1 MIAELKEVLQKVE
14 QLNNNEQKSIAKLI
28 NEELEW
34 DNTLNKTQDNY
45 QCLLKRLL
53 KSINPTKQNK
63 QDW

>member
-1 MIAELKEVLQKVE
+1 MIAELKEVLKKVE

-34 DNTLNKTQDNY
+34 DNTLNKTQDKLSMLAKEAIEEY
-45 QCLLKRLL
+45 
-53 KSINPTKQNK
+53 KSGKTKQ